1 MTAFHRH
8 ALAVI
13 GISQSGVT
21 VILLPQEH
29 WVCVYLVC
37 VAGMWKYVGIA
48 RKLPDNLEFSLV
60 VAVLNVLGFAVA
72 RNVIS
77 LNMHLVVPSWVVFVH
92 DVRPLLNVLDV
103 FLAVWYLRA

>member
-37 VAGMWKYVGIA
+37 VAEKWKYAGIV
-48 RKLPDNLEFSLV
+48 RKLQDKGDLHLV
-60 VAVLNVLGFAVA
+60 VAVGHVLICAVA
-72 RNVIS
+72 QNAIS
-77 LNMHLVVPSWVVFVH
+77 LNTLLAILARVVFVH
-92 DVRPLLNVLDV
+92 VVRLLLNVLDV
-103 FLAVWYLRA
+103 FLAV

>member
-21 VILLPQEH
+21 VILMPQEH

-37 VAGMWKYVGIA
+37 VAGKWKYAGIVS
-48 RKLPDNLEFSLV
+48 KLQDKVEVHLV
-60 VAVLNVLGFAVA
+60 VAVGNVLVCAVA
-72 RNVIS
+72 QNAIS
-77 LNMHLVVPSWVVFVH
+77 LNTLLAILARGVFVH
-92 DVRPLLNVLDV
+92 VVRLLLNVLDV
-103 FLAVWYLRA
+103 FLAV